1 VANIAKLFMNTVAT
15 TVDPSFFYLY
25 KSKLALLHWPELG
38 LPDSISDQQQAA
50 NLTRPKWL

>member
-1 VANIAKLFMNTVAT
+1 MNTVAT